1 MCTVCAFW
9 GWESRWAEFA
19 RARGTGYNDATKG
32 LGACFVAATAA
43 SLVAAF
49 VTLWIRDDSAGL
61 RCGGLECVAGE
72 DADEA
77 YGTSGVSGEE

>member
-1 MCTVCAFW
+1 M
-9 GWESRWAEFA
+9 
-19 RARGTGYNDATKG
+19 
-32 LGACFVAATAA
+32 AATAA